1 MINLGKIHCV
11 WHSIRLNNLI
21 AGHKTNQTKNLVLIT
36 NPQADISEVE
46 STTGSTQQ
54 EQALASIAAMFPT
67 VDESHIKE
75 LLKK

>member
-1 MINLGKIHCV
+1 MV
-11 WHSIRLNNLI
+11 S
-21 AGHKTNQTKNLVLIT
+21 
-36 NPQADISEVE
+36 QADISEVE